1 MDECLECFGTYLLLL
16 LLWSVSLCGV
26 SRITSYPQAKEYHKG
41 LRSKEKDWKVC
52 HSLALMIGSH
62 TNIVQ
67 DLCARKD
74 FKPVT
79 KLLPGDWAEEAK
91 FEGSNEPCPTERE
104 TGYRSGKKKT
114 AGGARSRGSGS
125 EKRKSR
131 E

>member
-1 MDECLECFGTYLLLL
+1 MPRMLWYIPSTPFALERNP
-16 LLWSVSLCGV
+16 CGV

-67 DLCARKD
+67 DLCARKNSE
-74 FKPVT
+74 PVT

-91 FEGSNEPCPTERE
+91 LS
-104 TGYRSGKKKT
+104 
-114 AGGARSRGSGS
+114 
-125 EKRKSR
+125 
-131 E
+131 